1 MKLKPCPFCGG
12 IAAFRE
18 IPSVD
23 DVPNAGGQHIEC
35 CWCGAS
41 TQLRFACGDD
51 PKPLLA
57 ESWNRRT
64 DQPEAVLTDK
74 MDCGNCHMCLA
85 GKRHPDMPAFLIT
98 STRMIVC
105 PTCGCK
111 RCPKASDH
119 RLACTDSN
127 EPGQPGS
134 IYRAAD
140 QQSGGV
146 ING

>member
-64 DQPEAVLTDK
+64 DQPFVMLDKPCPSCPDEGGCYTLT
-74 MDCGNCHMCLA
+74 
-85 GKRHPDMPAFLIT
+85 
-98 STRMIVC
+98 
-105 PTCGCK
+105 
-111 RCPKASDH
+111 
-119 RLACTDSN
+119 
-127 EPGQPGS
+127 GQFKC
-134 IYRAAD
+134 RAAD
-140 QQSGGV
+140 QQSEAQPPYPFCRHPTKC
-146 ING
+146 IAAHRCMSEICCAD